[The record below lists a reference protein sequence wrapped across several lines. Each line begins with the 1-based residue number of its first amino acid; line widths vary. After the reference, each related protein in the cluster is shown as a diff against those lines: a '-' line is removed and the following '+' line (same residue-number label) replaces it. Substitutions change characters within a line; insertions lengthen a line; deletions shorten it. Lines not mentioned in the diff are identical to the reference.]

1 LHRLGTGWA
10 TGADH
15 SPNPAAKSLIIFRVD
30 SRRRLCQSSDTV
42 ENISQC
48 LWSSDE
54 HPKPHLAEPA
64 SGPYQPGVLKQGRRG
79 FARRAHGHALIRRA
93 GSWFLGSTPPPS
105 TSALRN
111 KGSGDPGKWFGDV
124 FRFFSILYRAQA
136 PTYRQSPEL
145 IAALRRL
152 YLCRVRMTLISSG
165 SVRATPPHRPRRCH
179 TGAGRR

>member
-1 LHRLGTGWA
+1 MHRLGA
-10 TGADH
+10 GADH
-15 SPNPAAKSLIIFRVD
+15 SRNPAAKSLIIFRVD
-30 SRRRLCQSSDTV
+30 SRRRLCHSGDTV

-93 GSWFLGSTPPPS
+93 GSWFLGSTPPS
-105 TSALRN
+105 TSALSN

-124 FRFFSILYRAQA
+124 FRFFSISCPTQA
-136 PTYRQSPEL
+136 PTYRQPPEP

-165 SVRATPPHRPRRCH
+165 SVRALCAKVDTGFAQKQCDHSRP
-179 TGAGRR
+179 